1 MTSSSVFS
9 NRLLRSRSILKK
21 CAGNSQ
27 ILSSCAVGNASIHDT
42 NQNQRLYHGPISTT
56 SSQQQQAFSTATTTT
71 IARGPLSDSTLPQR
85 RQQRRQRIYFSSSP
99 QESSSMDAESDVP
112 DNNTTSTANA
122 RASKPTI
129 DPNEVEIERRKVKDV
144 PIREVLDVS
153 CPKCANS
160 IMRMLELQYSFG
172 FCGSSKL
179 ISLVLSF
186 HSNPFE

>member
-1 MTSSSVFS
+1 MASSSIFS
-9 NRLLRSRSILKK
+9 NRLLRSRSILQK

-27 ILSSCAVGNASIHDT
+27 ILAPCAVGNASSNDT
-42 NQNQRLYHGPISTT
+42 NQNQRLYHGPISTS
-56 SSQQQQAFSTATTTT
+56 SSQQSYSTTTTKMT

-112 DNNTTSTANA
+112 DNTTTSTANA

-153 CPKCANS
+153 CPKS
-160 IMRMLELQYSFG
+160 
-172 FCGSSKL
+172 
-179 ISLVLSF
+179 
-186 HSNPFE
+186 

>member
-1 MTSSSVFS
+1 MASSSIFS
-9 NRLLRSRSILKK
+9 NRLLRSRSILQK

-27 ILSSCAVGNASIHDT
+27 ILAPCAVGNASSNDT
-42 NQNQRLYHGPISTT
+42 NQNQRLYHGPISTS
-56 SSQQQQAFSTATTTT
+56 SSQQSYSTTTTKMT
-71 IARGPLSDSTLPQR
+71 IARGPLSDSTLSQR

-112 DNNTTSTANA
+112 DNTTPSTANA

-153 CPKCANS
+153 CPKS
-160 IMRMLELQYSFG
+160 
-172 FCGSSKL
+172 
-179 ISLVLSF
+179 
-186 HSNPFE
+186 